1 MTTDRYRLSAGRHAR
16 PQQGRC
22 AMEWVAHVA
31 GEAHSDRP
39 ECVSLVV
46 AAFARSFNDALE
58 DETRQRLRPYLARTI
73 GTAGDGGEELR
84 AWRCADWLVRT
95 GAPALL
101 DLAGLAEGA
110 RSLRAL
116 GELTGEAAARAAAP
130 RVQEVAELAAASRAA
145 ARAAARDESGEP
157 GWTAA
162 LDGVRWATRVATRE
176 SGLDATRAALR
187 AAPPSPV
194 RDPLTTAA
202 WGVAWNAAWSAAWSA
217 VPGSPSARL
226 APTLG
231 ALRASAFELLDAMLP
246 GELVAIP
253 APAQRAVLVGA

>member
-1 MTTDRYRLSAGRHAR
+1 MTTDSYRLSAGRHAR

-31 GEAHSDRP
+31 GEFHSDRP

-46 AAFARSFNDALE
+46 AAFARSFNDALD

-73 GTAGDGGEELR
+73 GTAGDGGEETR
-84 AWRCADWLVRT
+84 AWHCADWLVRA

-101 DLAGLAEGA
+101 DLAGLADAAYGLGA
-110 RSLRAL
+110 LAPLDSD
-116 GELTGEAAARAAAP
+116 AAARAAAP
-130 RVQEVAELAAASRAA
+130 RLEEVAELAAASRGA
-145 ARAAARDESGEP
+145 ARAAARDESGEA

-162 LDGVRWATRVATRE
+162 LDGVRWATRIATRE

-187 AAPPSPV
+187 AGPPNPV

-202 WGVAWNAAWSAAWSA
+202 WGVSWNAAWSAAWSA
-217 VPGSPSARL
+217 IPGSPSARL
-226 APTLG
+226 APTLA
-231 ALRASAFELLDAMLP
+231 ALRASAFGLLDALLP
-246 GELVAIP
+246 GELVEIP
-253 APAQRAVLVGA
+253 APARRAAPTFA

>member
-16 PQQGRC
+16 PQQGHC

-46 AAFARSFNDALE
+46 AAFARSFNDALD
-58 DETRQRLRPYLARTI
+58 DETRQRLRPYLARMI

-101 DLAGLAEGA
+101 ELAGLDAAA
-110 RSLRAL
+110 RGLRAL
-116 GELTGEAAARAAAP
+116 TPIESDAAARAAAP
-130 RVQEVAELAAASRAA
+130 RLEEVAELAAASRGL
-145 ARAAARDESGEP
+145 ARATARDESGEP

-162 LDGVRWATRVATRE
+162 LDGVRWATRLATRE

-187 AAPPSPV
+187 AAPPNPV

-202 WGVAWNAAWSAAWSA
+202 WGVSWNAAWSAAWSA
-217 VPGSPSARL
+217 VPGSPAARL

-231 ALRASAFELLDAMLP
+231 ALRASAFELLDALLP
-246 GELVAIP
+246 GELVEIP
-253 APAQRAVLVGA
+253 APARPAPPVFA

>member
-1 MTTDRYRLSAGRHAR
+1 MTTDSYHLTAGRHAR

-22 AMEWVAHVA
+22 AMEWVAHLA
-31 GEAHSDRP
+31 GETHSDRP

-73 GTAGDGGEELR
+73 GTAGDGGEEPR
-84 AWRCADWLVRT
+84 AWRCADWLVRA

-101 DLAGLAEGA
+101 DLAGLAEA
-110 RSLRAL
+110 ASDLRAL
-116 GELTGEAAARAAAP
+116 PELTGEATARVAAAH
-130 RVQEVAELAAASRAA
+130 VDAVAELAAASRAA
-145 ARAAARDESGEP
+145 ARAAARDESGDP

-187 AAPPSPV
+187 AAPPDPV

-226 APTLG
+226 APTLA
-231 ALRASAFELLDAMLP
+231 ALQASAFALLDALLP
-246 GELVAIP
+246 GELVEIP
-253 APAQRAVLVGA
+253 APAARALPVLT

>member
-1 MTTDRYRLSAGRHAR
+1 MTIDSYRLSAGRHAR

-22 AMEWVAHVA
+22 AMEWVAHLA
-31 GEAHSDRP
+31 GEVHSDRP

-73 GTAGDGGEELR
+73 GTDGDGGEEAR

-101 DLAGLAEGA
+101 ELAGLDDAA
-110 RSLRAL
+110 RELRAL
-116 GELTGEAAARAAAP
+116 LPLSGETTARLAARC
-130 RVQEVAELAAASRAA
+130 VEDVAELAAASRGA

-187 AAPPSPV
+187 AAPPNPV

-226 APTLG
+226 APTLA
-231 ALRASAFELLDAMLP
+231 ALQASAFDLLDALLP
-246 GELVAIP
+246 GELVEIP
-253 APAQRAVLVGA
+253 AARPVRRFALA